1 MKLSVFYDHILQA
14 AEQTGKPL
22 TELLRNVKNAGIEAV
37 EINMSY
43 LSQQEQTFALLK
55 EAGLKVSCVYE
66 FYEMDKQDERTKAK
80 KHIDIAQ
87 KAGAEKV
94 LVIPGFFSE
103 QEAKQLTPC
112 VGSYEKMADF
122 LNGNEKALRMAED
135 LNQIVEYGKQMGIAV
150 TVEDF
155 DDRKSPL
162 SCVGGILWF
171 LKQVPLLKVTFD
183 TGN

>member
-1 MKLSVFYDHILQA
+1 
-14 AEQTGKPL
+14 
-22 TELLRNVKNAGIEAV
+22 
-37 EINMSY
+37 
-43 LSQQEQTFALLK
+43 
-55 EAGLKVSCVYE
+55 
-66 FYEMDKQDERTKAK
+66 
-80 KHIDIAQ
+80 
-87 KAGAEKV
+87 
-94 LVIPGFFSE
+94 
-103 QEAKQLTPC
+103 
-112 VGSYEKMADF
+112 MADF